1 MGSLRVRVHPS
12 TAALAAILL
21 AACGPSEQPAASD
34 ADAAATPAAP
44 PVTPAP
50 VQRFA
55 AVDGARIVS
64 AEASEPGQ
72 WLTAGRDYGE
82 ERFSPLDAITPANV
96 GELGLAWFVDL
107 DTNRGQEATPI
118 VVDGVLYVSTAWSKV
133 KAYDAA
139 TGEEL
144 WAYDP
149 EVPFEWAG
157 SGCCDVV
164 NRGVAAWEGKIYVG
178 TYDGRLVALDA
189 ETGEEIFDVNTID
202 REWPY
207 SITGAPRIVKGLV
220 IIGNGGAELG
230 VRGYVTAYDA
240 ETGEQAWRFHTVP
253 GNPADG
259 FESAAMET
267 AASTWN
273 GEWWVLGGGGTVW
286 DGMAYD
292 PDLDLLY
299 IGVGNGSPWNQALR
313 SPGGGDNLFL
323 SSIVALDP
331 DTGAYVW
338 HYQESPGETW
348 DYTATQPIIVTDLV
362 IDGLNRRVLLHAP
375 KNGFFYVID
384 AGSGE
389 LLSATP
395 FMPQNWTT
403 GVDMTTGRP
412 IPVEAAR
419 FDKTGLPAMVM
430 PGPQGAHS
438 WHPMSYSPET
448 GYVYLPASESGYVFS
463 SPEDFTPVQ
472 GGVNTGMGFATPEQR
487 EGLEPAPPFRSFT
500 MAWDP
505 VHKAE
510 VWRSEFRPG
519 PGAGTLATGGGLVFA
534 GGAETDLVAFD
545 AATGEKL
552 WSVPTQTPV
561 VAAAA
566 SYAVEGEQHVA
577 VLAGY
582 GPGGYGR
589 SNNSRL
595 LVFAL
600 GGTAAL
606 PPAPPAP
613 PPPVLDPPEQTAS
626 AETIAHGEEVFRT
639 RCQLCHEPPAAN
651 RNLFPDLRYSLALG
665 DADLFE
671 SIVLGGLLQA
681 NGMAPFDAVLDPP
694 DAEAL
699 RAYLVGRAH
708 QLKAQQAAAAAAAP
722 PPPRN

>member
-1 MGSLRVRVHPS
+1 L
-12 TAALAAILL
+12 AALLL
-21 AACGPSEQPAASD
+21 AAACAPSDQ
-34 ADAAATPAAP
+34 ATAQ
-44 PVTPAP
+44 TT
-50 VQRFA
+50 RGFA
-55 AVDGARIVS
+55 AVDGARI
-64 AEASEPGQ
+64 AAADSEPGQ
-72 WLTAGRDYGE
+72 WLAVGRDYGE
-82 ERFSPLDAITPANV
+82 QRFSPLDQIDAETI

-118 VVDGVLYVSTAWSKV
+118 VIDGVLYVSTAWSKV

-149 EVPFEWAG
+149 EVPLEWAG
-157 SGCCDVV
+157 RGCCDVV
-164 NRGVAAWEGKIYVG
+164 NRGVAAWDGKIYVG

-189 ETGEEIFDVNTID
+189 ATGEEIFDVNTID
-202 REWPY
+202 RAWPY
-207 SITGAPRIVKGLV
+207 SITGAPRIVKGKV

-240 ETGEQAWRFHTVP
+240 ETGALAWRFYTVP
-253 GNPADG
+253 GNPAEG
-259 FESAAMET
+259 FENPILEEAAET
-267 AASTWN
+267 WS
-273 GEWWVLGGGGTVW
+273 GDWWTLGGGGTVW

-331 DTGAYVW
+331 DTGDYVW

-348 DYTATQPIIVTDLV
+348 DYTATQPIIVADLD
-362 IDGLNRRVLLHAP
+362 IDGVERRVLLHAP
-375 KNGFFYVID
+375 KNGFFYVLD
-384 AGSGE
+384 AETGE

-395 FMPQNWTT
+395 FMPQNWTS
-403 GVDMTTGRP
+403 GVDMATGRP
-412 IPVEAAR
+412 IEIAAAR
-419 FDKTGLPAMVM
+419 FDQTGLPAMVM

-448 GYVYLPASESGYVFS
+448 GYVYLPASESGFVFS
-463 SPEDFTPVQ
+463 SPESFTPTQ
-472 GGVNTGMGFATPEQR
+472 GGVNTGMGQATPEQR
-487 EGLEPAPPFRSFT
+487 EAADLPPTPPFRST
-500 MAWDP
+500 MIAWDP
-505 VHKAE
+505 VAREE
-510 VWRSEFRPG
+510 VWRADYFRPG
-519 PGAGTLATGGGLVFA
+519 PGSGALATAGGLVFT
-534 GGAETDLVAFD
+534 GGAEIDFLALD

-552 WSVPTQTPV
+552 WSIPTQTPV

-566 SYAVEGEQHVA
+566 SYAIDGEQYIA

-589 SNNSRL
+589 SNSSRL
-595 LVFAL
+595 LAFKL
-600 GGTAAL
+600 GGSAVL
-606 PPAPPAP
+606 PPPPPAP

-626 AETIAHGEEVFRT
+626 AETVAHGETVFRT

-651 RNLFPDLRYSLALG
+651 RALFPDLRYSLALN

-681 NGMAPFDAVLDPP
+681 NGMASFDEVLDPP
-694 DAEAL
+694 DAEAV
-699 RAYLVGRAH
+699 RAYLISRAH
-708 QLKAQQAAAAAAAP
+708 QLMAQQAAGP
-722 PPPRN
+722 GR

>member
-1 MGSLRVRVHPS
+1 MRVHQS
-12 TAALAAILL
+12 AAALAAFVLA
-21 AACGPSEQPAASD
+21 AACGPSGETDAATDPAAAPAPS
-34 ADAAATPAAP
+34 AAP
-44 PVTPAP
+44 AVAP
-50 VQRFA
+50 VRPAFA
-55 AVDGARIVS
+55 AVDAARLI
-64 AEASEPGQ
+64 AADSEPGQ
-72 WLTAGRDYGE
+72 WLAVGRDYGE
-82 ERFSPLDAITPANV
+82 GRFSPLDQIDTENV

-133 KAYDAA
+133 KAYDAV

-149 EVPFEWAG
+149 EVPFDWAG
-157 SGCCDVV
+157 RGCCDVV
-164 NRGVAAWEGKIYVG
+164 NRGVAAWNGKIYVG

-189 ETGEEIFDVNTID
+189 ATGAEVFDVNTID

-207 SITGAPRIVKGLV
+207 SITGAPRIVKGRV

-240 ETGEQAWRFHTVP
+240 ETGEEVWRFYTVP
-253 GNPADG
+253 GNPADP
-259 FESAAMET
+259 FEQPILEEAAE
-267 AASTWN
+267 TWN
-273 GEWWVLGGGGTVW
+273 GEWWTLGGGGTVW

-292 PDLDLLY
+292 GDLDLFY

-331 DTGAYVW
+331 DTGDYVW

-348 DYTATQPIIVTDLV
+348 DYTATQPIIVTDLALE
-362 IDGLNRRVLLHAP
+362 GGTRRVLLHAP

-384 AGSGE
+384 AETGE

-412 IPVEAAR
+412 IEVAAAR
-419 FDKTGLPAMVM
+419 FDQTGLPAMVM

-448 GYVYLPASESGYVFS
+448 GYVYLPASESGFVFS
-463 SPEDFTPVQ
+463 SPESFTPVQ
-472 GGVNTGMGFATPEQR
+472 GGVNTGMGQPTPEQR
-487 EGLEPAPPFRSFT
+487 EAASLPPTPPFRSFT

-505 VHKAE
+505 AHQAE
-510 VWRSEFRPG
+510 VWRSDFRPG
-519 PGAGTLATGGGLVFA
+519 PGAGTLATAGGLVFA
-534 GGAETDLVAFD
+534 GGAETDFVAFD
-545 AATGEKL
+545 AASGETL
-552 WSVPTQTPV
+552 WSIATQTPV
-561 VAAAA
+561 VAGAA
-566 SYAVEGEQHVA
+566 SYEVDGEQHVA

-589 SNNSRL
+589 SNSSRL
-595 LVFAL
+595 LVFRL

-613 PPPVLDPPEQTAS
+613 PPPVLDPPAQTAS
-626 AETIAHGEEVFRT
+626 AETVAHGEEIFRT

-651 RNLFPDLRYSLALG
+651 RALFPDLRYSLALG

-671 SIVLGGLLQA
+671 SIVLGGVLEA
-681 NGMAPFDAVLDPP
+681 NGMASFDAALDPP

-699 RAYLVGRAH
+699 RAYLISRAH
-708 QLKAQQAAAAAAAP
+708 QLKAQQAAIAAAAP
-722 PPPRN
+722 G